1 MAVTVNDITQ
11 IRAGKAKAFICE
23 TPKQAKS
30 GQSTVSYVKKFCRED
45 MPADVVDYET
55 TIEGNVLTVVAIKKK

>member
-11 IRAGKAKAFICE
+11 IKAGKAKAFVCE

-30 GQSTVSYVKKFCRED
+30 GQSTVSYVKKYCREE
-45 MPADVVDYET
+45 MPGDVVDYET
-55 TIEGNVLTVVAIKKK
+55 SVVGNVLTVVAIKKN